1 MRRGFT
7 MIELIF
13 VIVIIGIL
21 AAVAIPKLAAT
32 RSDAQGAKIANNLAT
47 CIGDAGGAYLKTG
60 NFDTSSVACTSGLK
74 ANGNACYSLATNNGA
89 GTLTVTEAGAGT
101 AACDAAHTISE
112 ENNMSVAS
120 GGQVH
125 KF

>member
-32 RSDAQGAKIANNLAT
+32 RDDATDSKVKANVATCLSDVVAAYTSQGTKPSSDVSDACKKGNK
-47 CIGDAGGAYLKTG
+47 DGGPLDVTPDKPEK
-60 NFDTSSVACTSGLK
+60 DMVQVD
-74 ANGNACYSLATNNGA
+74 
-89 GTLTVTEAGAGT
+89 GTLSNGDTYSMSATYKGS
-101 AACDAAHTISE
+101 HISI
-112 ENNMSVAS
+112 
-120 GGQVH
+120 
-125 KF
+125 